1 MTRAHSRI
9 RPEMEMY
16 NKFSMQVL
24 LLHQTEIIISYK
36 FKYPTWNMLNCL
48 VRMRNFSYFLN
59 FTYLFFS
66 VCSSKFWGKRKKD
79 ILARGMQKLSVLMQL
94 EGGGCH
100 RLPLPSANGITWS
113 KNLVMLD
120 WCPFAGFNK

>member
-1 MTRAHSRI
+1 MKYAKLSGQN
-9 RPEMEMY
+9 EELFLFF
-16 NKFSMQVL
+16 KF
-24 LLHQTEIIISYK
+24 
-36 FKYPTWNMLNCL
+36 
-48 VRMRNFSYFLN
+48 
-59 FTYLFFS
+59 YLFFS
-66 VCSSKFWGKRKKD
+66 VCSSKFWGKRKKKD